1 MDVVCVLSMIFMDI
15 YKQLICSLGDL
26 IVLEYII
33 AYCKMK
39 RGFVLTQNLVSMWCF
54 VIICFVLLRLSCSL
68 LAIIRTAML
77 KMSWVIGVS
86 MCKNSWICLKSI
98 ETPYGL

>member
-1 MDVVCVLSMIFMDI
+1 MSC
-15 YKQLICSLGDL
+15 LI
-26 IVLEYII
+26 ILENTIT
-33 AYCKMK
+33 YCKMK